1 MTLQRQAAASLILY
15 AMLTLVAYSLLSV
28 VFHFPD
34 ILREP
39 IADRFTL
46 FQDNARVIVPTY
58 YAFALTGLLQITFSV
73 LLFSLFNP
81 TRPNA
86 LLALVFGV
94 LSGLTQMLGYLRWV
108 AAVPFLAGQ
117 SAVADMSI
125 FEGVLNTYLGMTVGE
140 HLGNLF
146 LAAWLWNLRSV
157 LVSVQ
162 TLDSR
167 LSAMAGIAGVLMLAV
182 AFEPLGGPFS
192 VLSPLTLPVWGL
204 VVTWMLLL
212 AYALF
217 RRRDANPRLPNWAWV
232 AALLFWL
239 VNVVPAFI

>member
-1 MTLQRQAAASLILY
+1 
-15 AMLTLVAYSLLSV
+15 
-28 VFHFPD
+28 
-34 ILREP
+34 
-39 IADRFTL
+39 
-46 FQDNARVIVPTY
+46 
-58 YAFALTGLLQITFSV
+58 
-73 LLFSLFNP
+73 
-81 TRPNA
+81 
-86 LLALVFGV
+86 
-94 LSGLTQMLGYLRWV
+94 
-108 AAVPFLAGQ
+108 
-117 SAVADMSI
+117 
-125 FEGVLNTYLGMTVGE
+125 MTVGE

-217 RRRDANPRLPNWAWV
+217 RRRDANPRLPNWAWG